1 MIDLANKKS
10 RINRMRITVMVKAGK
25 RESKIEKL
33 SDNSFSVWVKE
44 KPQEGKANYAVR
56 EALAEYLNI
65 PKSRITLLSGEKS
78 KSKLFE
84 ISY

>member
-1 MIDLANKKS
+1 MK
-10 RINRMRITVMVKAGK
+10 
-25 RESKIEKL
+25 KL

-56 EALAEYLNI
+56 EALAEYFNI
-65 PKSRITLLSGEKS
+65 PKSRIALLSGEKS

-84 ISY
+84 IL